1 MIRSNINKE
10 MYIYLLPANNIIKL
24 WILLDSNVVKNT
36 RFTLLLLLILFDHI
50 FSKCTPNEL
59 NSFVLVKT
67 LAYIVRKMDLILR
80 SIAAEATNAI
90 ILKLRNLPHQ

>member
-1 MIRSNINKE
+1 MNQSNINKE

-24 WILLDSNVVKNT
+24 WILLDSNVVKNA

-50 FSKCTPNEL
+50 CGKCTPNEL

-67 LAYIVRKMDLILR
+67 LAYIHC
-80 SIAAEATNAI
+80 
-90 ILKLRNLPHQ
+90 P

>member
-1 MIRSNINKE
+1 M
-10 MYIYLLPANNIIKL
+10 YLLPANNIIKL

-50 FSKCTPNEL
+50 CSKCTPNEL

-80 SIAAEATNAI
+80 SIQRKRQM
-90 ILKLRNLPHQ
+90 L